1 MAGGLKEARSALRRG
16 DADAALV
23 ALWNALEPARIEG
36 DRRALRTIEQYATQ
50 IARAGDEGQ
59 QREATRLI
67 EVLHRAVEAGAAES
81 AATSVLEGEVTAR
94 EAGEVTAREAG
105 EEEEVTGGSGVRLG
119 TILWL
124 LILIA
129 IVVLNV
135 LGQTRE

>member
-1 MAGGLKEARSALRRG
+1 MAGGLKEARAALRRG

-23 ALWNALEPARIEG
+23 ALWNAVEPARLAG
-36 DRRALRTIEQYATQ
+36 DRRALRAIEQYAAE
-50 IARAGDEGQ
+50 IVRAGDEGQ
-59 QREATRLI
+59 QREAARLL
-67 EVLHRAVEAGAAES
+67 EMLRGAVEEGAGEF
-81 AATSVLEGEVTAR
+81 AATSVMEGEVTAR
-94 EAGEVTAREAG
+94 EVGEQDEA
-105 EEEEVTGGSGVRLG
+105 EPGGGGTGVRLG